1 VNITRRQTQTGPDS
15 WSRVVE
21 IQAFGTSAN
30 DQEDVFNKVWT
41 ELKK

>member
-1 VNITRRQTQTGPDS
+1 VNITRRQTKLARIQG
-15 WSRVVE
+15 SRVVE